1 MENDIDLNGEQ
12 IRNDFREY
20 QQELKKREADARR
33 QAKIK
38 FIDDY
43 LEKYSL
49 HDINI
54 PMRLF
59 SVLRDI
65 VGDIYDLKQ
74 ANARRT
80 DDIKLQ

>member
-20 QQELKKREADARR
+20 QQELKKREVDARR
-33 QAKIK
+33 QAKRK

-49 HDINI
+49 YDV
-54 PMRLF
+54 PMKLVD
-59 SVLRDI
+59 VLRDI

-74 ANARRT
+74 ANARRI
-80 DDIKLQ
+80 DDVRLQ